1 MKKGKRKV
9 GFIIGCI
16 GLSLMLAISGYISLV
31 VVGVIADENKNGT
44 LIKTENGDV
53 IYDEGNN
60 QNIIVQD
67 SNGNMVVVPDN
78 SNGGYV
84 DNSYVN
90 NGNVNTNP
98 NTQNNNGNP
107 VINNNTNTN
116 QQQGNA
122 VQNGTQTVND
132 LLNTNKTKA
141 DIVNIYALVMNKAK
155 ADKPGFTKV
164 EYQELPGGEEYRVI
178 GEGSEKVTEEDIDKL
193 LSFVEGLDVFVPKDE
208 ALANPYVHEK
218 GDADMTLFPVFF
230 REKGSYLTDPNGIE
244 SYTYKVLP
252 NGNIKMTF
260 VLVSENNPEPIAEN
274 SNVAPSYTGAVFAPM
289 SKQQIDGTVYHPIV
303 TIFAKDIEYSLRYH
317 DCSVELEFNP
327 NTLQVVSLNQF
338 ANVSIKGSGNVVGI
352 GVVGVERQEL
362 LSTVMIKDFKY

>member
-9 GFIIGCI
+9 GFIIGCV
-16 GLSLMLAISGYISLV
+16 GLSILLAISGYISMV

-44 LIKTENGDV
+44 LVNNDNNQV
-53 IYDEGNN
+53 IYDDGNN

-67 SNGNMVVVPDN
+67 SNGNTVVVPN
-78 SNGGYV
+78 NG
-84 DNSYVN
+84 NYVN
-90 NGNVNTNP
+90 NGNANNGNVNNS
-98 NTQNNNGNP
+98 TQNNVNG
-107 VINNNTNTN
+107 VVNNNGTVN
-116 QQQGNA
+116 QQQGN
-122 VQNGTQTVND
+122 VNQNMTQDTNY
-132 LLNTNKTKA
+132 LLDTNKTKA
-141 DIVNIYALVMNKAK
+141 DIVNIYALVMNRAK
-155 ADKPGFTKV
+155 SDKPGFTKI

-178 GEGSEKVTEEDIDKL
+178 GEGSEKVTQEDMDKL
-193 LSFVEGLDVFVPKDE
+193 LSFVEGLDVFVPEDE
-208 ALANPYVHEK
+208 ARANPYVHEK

-252 NGNIKMTF
+252 NGNVKMTF
-260 VLVSENNPEPIAEN
+260 VLVSEDNPEPIAEN
-274 SNVAPSYTGAVFAPM
+274 SDVSPSYTGAVFAPM

-352 GVVGVERQEL
+352 GLVGVERQEL
-362 LSTVMIKDFKY
+362 LSTVIIKDFKY